1 MKLSVGSKRLNL
13 TAATRIFFME
23 PIINKADEHQA
34 IGKIHRLGQTK

>member
-1 MKLSVGSKRLNL
+1 MKLGVGSMKLNL

-34 IGKIHRLGQTK
+34 IERIHKIGQTK